1 MKTEKNEEMKEFG
14 RTQEQERETWQ
25 HRLVQLY
32 VFLKPLDIEVVKKL
46 LYYKRIKKNALTIE
60 Q

>member
-46 LYYKRIKKNALTIE
+46 LYYKRIKKKTL
-60 Q
+60 